1 MNWTDERVEKL
12 KRLWAEGLSASQI
25 AAQLGGVS
33 RNAVIGKVHRLNL
46 PGRVKAGGPATPTR
60 APKRPAAPPA
70 ARPATFSAR
79 PTAAPAPANRSVS
92 RPANIISSTDNMDI
106 TVLEPTELVPVND
119 RAMPEA
125 RRLVLT
131 ELTERTCKW
140 PVGDP
145 LKEDFHFCGAE
156 ACDGSPYCKYH
167 ARMAYQPVTERRRA
181 ANAVSRG

>member
-46 PGRVKAGGPATPTR
+46 PGRVKAGGQATPTR
-60 APKRPAAPPA
+60 PQKRPAAPVQRPVGFA
-70 ARPATFSAR
+70 ARPVNAAPVRAQAR
-79 PTAAPAPANRSVS
+79 PESANDQIEVADAEPRILETVS
-92 RPANIISSTDNMDI
+92 NA
-106 TVLEPTELVPVND
+106 VVP
-119 RAMPEA
+119 MS
-125 RRLVLT
+125 RRLTLT

-140 PVGDP
+140 PMGDP

-167 ARMAYQPVTERRRA
+167 ARMAYQPVTERRKS
-181 ANAVSRG
+181 ANAVARG